1 MENRKNYHVAVV
13 GATGLVGR
21 TFLELAEKSDFPF
34 GELRLFASP
43 QSEGK
48 TLRFRGEDLPVLAA
62 DRESFRNT
70 DFVFFFA
77 GREVS
82 AEYVPVAAE
91 NGAIAIDNSSRFRM
105 EREVPLIVPEIN
117 FSDYRGAER
126 KIANPNCSTIQ
137 AVLPLAAIAREFGL
151 KSVSYVTFQAV
162 SGSGQRGI
170 NDLSRTRAGETP
182 SFYPYAIEKTC
193 IPQIGDFDAEGNSEE
208 ERKMRDETRKILHL
222 PDLPVSATCVRV
234 PVENA
239 HAVCVSAETELF
251 CSAEEARKA
260 IAAQKG
266 CVIVD
271 DPARSLYPVSILASG
286 RNEVFVGR
294 IRRNEA
300 KKKGILFYCVADN
313 LRRGAA
319 YNALLIAEKIVERVS
334 GEQDQKICKQY

>member
-1 MENRKNYHVAVV
+1 MENRKKYNTAVV

-21 TFLELAEKSDFPF
+21 TFLELAEERNFPS

-43 QSEGK
+43 RSEGK
-48 TLRFRGEDLPVLAA
+48 TLRFRGEDLPVRAI

-70 DFVFFFA
+70 DFAFFFA

-82 AEYVPVAAE
+82 EKYVPVAAE
-91 NGAIAIDNSSRFRM
+91 SGAIAIDNSSYFRM
-105 EREVPLIVPEIN
+105 KREVPLLVPEIN
-117 FSDYRGAER
+117 FSDRGRE
-126 KIANPNCSTIQ
+126 KTIANPNCSTIQ
-137 AVLPLAAIAREFGL
+137 AVLPLAAIARRFGL
-151 KSVSYVTFQAV
+151 KSLSFVTFQAV

-170 NDLSRTRAGETP
+170 KDLSRTRAGKPP
-182 SFYPYAIEKTC
+182 SFYPYAIGGTC
-193 IPQIGDFDAEGNSEE
+193 IPQIGGFDAEGNSEE

-239 HAVCVSAETELF
+239 HAVCVSAETEF
-251 CSAEEARKA
+251 PCSAEEARGA

-266 CVIVD
+266 CVVVD
-271 DPARSLYPVSILASG
+271 DPARSLYPVSSLASG

-294 IRRNEA
+294 IRPDRTRKN
-300 KKKGILFYCVADN
+300 GIVFYCVADN

-319 YNALLIAEKIVERVS
+319 YNALLIAEEIIRRR
-334 GEQDQKICKQY
+334 D